1 MVKKTIKGLLLM
13 CLLTW
18 STVSFAQ
25 SNNVRGFY
33 LRNINTWIGNATSE
47 NTILSYAQGNGYN
60 YIIFYDLG
68 SFDWSSTT
76 QKNKLAAFLT
86 KARNTY
92 GITELAPSGEI
103 YSFFSTYIIPYN
115 NSRTVASEKFNVLN
129 FEFEWWVSS
138 SISSLYCSR
147 YLVPNGCSCDTAG
160 AWSFSWK
167 EFKKIDSLAAANGL
181 TSEYYLGWPNK
192 GQIQQ
197 VASRSDRILLHAY
210 RTNDVDVYQYSK
222 NRLIDAASLNTSVK
236 IIPIFS
242 SETSFM
248 GPWLAS
254 HPITQPYQTYSGY
267 YTAETGTWKTYI
279 NLQGYVWFTYSTMP
293 QTTTAAVAAITASG
307 PTSFC
312 TGGSVTLTA
321 NSGSQYLWSPG
332 GATTRSITV
341 TSSGSY
347 TVRVTNSS
355 GVNAT
360 SSAVVVTV
368 NSTLAAPTITT
379 SGPTSFCA
387 GGSVT
392 LTSSTVGAY
401 LWSNS
406 ATTQSITVSTAGSY
420 TVRATT
426 SGCSGT
432 STPTVVSITTTAST
446 PTVTASGSLNICP
459 GRPITLTSSAANGY
473 LWSNG
478 ATTRSIVVSTAG
490 TFWVKGYGGPNCFA
504 QSTSKVTSLLAAPA
518 TPTITASGSTT
529 LSTSNPSISLTSST
543 ATTYSW
549 LSGQSTRSITVN
561 SQGSYRV
568 TVTGSN
574 GCVATSSA
582 VKVIANGC
590 TPPAA
595 PTITV
600 TGSTILIS
608 GQTATLTSSTAG
620 GYLWSTGATTK
631 SITVSAAGTYTVR
644 AYSGGNCFST
654 SLPTIVYVVSARLAQ
669 SNADVMDAVEFA
681 AYPNPAKDF
690 LSFSFNATNEQSTEL
705 KMMDLS
711 GRILES
717 RIITSA
723 IGENRI
729 DLGVGEYA
737 RGIYLAILST
747 NNDQKV
753 LKIVIE

>member
-1 MVKKTIKGLLLM
+1 M
-13 CLLTW
+13 CI
-18 STVSFAQ
+18 
-25 SNNVRGFY
+25 R
-33 LRNINTWIGNATSE
+33 
-47 NTILSYAQGNGYN
+47 
-60 YIIFYDLG
+60 
-68 SFDWSSTT
+68 
-76 QKNKLAAFLT
+76 
-86 KARNTY
+86 
-92 GITELAPSGEI
+92 
-103 YSFFSTYIIPYN
+103 
-115 NSRTVASEKFNVLN
+115 
-129 FEFEWWVSS
+129 
-138 SISSLYCSR
+138 
-147 YLVPNGCSCDTAG
+147 
-160 AWSFSWK
+160 
-167 EFKKIDSLAAANGL
+167 
-181 TSEYYLGWPNK
+181 
-192 GQIQQ
+192 
-197 VASRSDRILLHAY
+197 DR
-210 RTNDVDVYQYSK
+210 
-222 NRLIDAASLNTSVK
+222 
-236 IIPIFS
+236 
-242 SETSFM
+242 
-248 GPWLAS
+248 
-254 HPITQPYQTYSGY
+254 
-267 YTAETGTWKTYI
+267 
-279 NLQGYVWFTYSTMP
+279 
-293 QTTTAAVAAITASG
+293 
-307 PTSFC
+307 
-312 TGGSVTLTA
+312 
-321 NSGSQYLWSPG
+321 
-332 GATTRSITV
+332 
-341 TSSGSY
+341 
-347 TVRVTNSS
+347 
-355 GVNAT
+355 
-360 SSAVVVTV
+360 
-368 NSTLAAPTITT
+368 ITT

-392 LTSSTVGAY
+392 LTSSTAGAY

-590 TPPAA
+590 TPPTA

-620 GYLWSTGATTK
+620 GYLWSTGATTCLLYTSDAADERSSVDLGGRRIIK
-631 SITVSAAGTYTVR
+631 KKKNNQAVTKRTHHKITEGIKHKR
-644 AYSGGNCFST
+644 
-654 SLPTIVYVVSARLAQ
+654 
-669 SNADVMDAVEFA
+669 
-681 AYPNPAKDF
+681 AKD
-690 LSFSFNATNEQSTEL
+690 T
-705 KMMDLS
+705 
-711 GRILES
+711 
-717 RIITSA
+717 IIH
-723 IGENRI
+723 
-729 DLGVGEYA
+729 
-737 RGIYLAILST
+737 
-747 NNDQKV
+747 
-753 LKIVIE
+753 